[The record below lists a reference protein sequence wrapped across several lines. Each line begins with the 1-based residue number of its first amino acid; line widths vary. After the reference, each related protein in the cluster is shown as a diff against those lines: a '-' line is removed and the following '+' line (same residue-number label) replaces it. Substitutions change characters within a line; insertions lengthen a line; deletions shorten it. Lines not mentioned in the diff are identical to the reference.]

1 MTPEQL
7 VAPTVIRQ
15 SLEALREDHLV
26 NNPIARQ
33 KIEDALGAL
42 RHLEQAFVQAVLQTG
57 KDVPRESAGVPH
69 ETISKTV
76 TTGAAPV
83 VKVDAVVFGETNGK
97 AKRKSA
103 GSDPEAA

>member
-7 VAPTVIRQ
+7 VAPTVIRH

-42 RHLEQAFVQAVLQTG
+42 RHLEQAFVQAVMAKGQ
-57 KDVPRESAGVPH
+57 DVPVVSRE
-69 ETISKTV
+69 TLLKTV
-76 TTGAAPV
+76 TMGSGPT
-83 VKVDAVVFGETNGK
+83 VKVDAAVFGETNGK
-97 AKRKSA
+97 AKRKDA
-103 GSDPEAA
+103 GSAPPAA